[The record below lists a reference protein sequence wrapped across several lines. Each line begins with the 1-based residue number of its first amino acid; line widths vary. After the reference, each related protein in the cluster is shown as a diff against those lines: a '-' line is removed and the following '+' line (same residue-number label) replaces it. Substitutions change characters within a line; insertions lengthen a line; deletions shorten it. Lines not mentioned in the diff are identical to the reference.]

1 MIAKLIICCV
11 NFEIM
16 IVSQMSNF
24 IVRVKIAPLI
34 YNSYAII
41 FYSTASKNITSYQLF
56 RHKKSIGIQRA
67 CSLFAKFSF
76 YDRISN
82 KTNPKHYTCG
92 KIY

>member
-41 FYSTASKNITSYQLF
+41 FYSTASKNITS
-56 RHKKSIGIQRA
+56 
-67 CSLFAKFSF
+67 
-76 YDRISN
+76 
-82 KTNPKHYTCG
+82 
-92 KIY
+92 